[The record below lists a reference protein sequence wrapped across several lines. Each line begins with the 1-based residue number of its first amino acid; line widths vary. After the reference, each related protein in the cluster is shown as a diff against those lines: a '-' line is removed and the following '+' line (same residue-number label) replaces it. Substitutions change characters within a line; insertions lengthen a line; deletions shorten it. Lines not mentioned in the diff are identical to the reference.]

1 MATRGEEDKLLT
13 SFFFFRRVPASPR
26 LRVSSFF
33 LTFPPVAFTWKSALV
48 GLLIF
53 VVTFT
58 ASIAIVS
65 FLLVKLP
72 ATYFHSSHD
81 RELWQDK
88 HKVVRWTGI
97 ILKNLLGLI
106 LVVAGVIM
114 AIPGVPGQGLLT
126 ILFGIMLLDFPGK
139 RQLELKLV
147 GRAVVLSRINQLR
160 GKFDKPPLV
169 LD

>member
-1 MATRGEEDKLLT
+1 LIGKVLIFIN
-13 SFFFFRRVPASPR
+13 FFGPLFDRWAAHMHGAV
-26 LRVSSFF
+26 
-33 LTFPPVAFTWKSALV
+33 TWKSMLL

-53 VVTFT
+53 IVTF
-58 ASIAIVS
+58 AGSIAMAS

-97 ILKNLLGLI
+97 IFKNLLGLI

-114 AIPGVPGQGLLT
+114 AIPGVPGQGVLT

-139 RQLELKLV
+139 RQLELKIV
-147 GRAVVLSRINQLR
+147 SRPVVLSRINQLR
-160 GKFDKPPLV
+160 RKFDKSPLV